1 MKKFDVPL
9 ILQEK
14 GSVDCGPTCV
24 QMVMAYYGKYKTLR
38 QLRSR
43 LTYSHVGTSIYDN
56 GSLLLREGF
65 QTTVVTAQPLLF
77 PPEILRTLET
87 DNDTLH
93 YIQAELKRK
102 RAQKKILKTFE
113 TYLQERGH
121 VTLQIPSFRH
131 IKEAIDRNN
140 PVIAL
145 LYAQSLGKNE
155 GKYHFVVVSGYRDDE
170 VFINNPWP
178 ASSRQFW
185 FPYKQFIYG
194 VYAST
199 CVAVDNGTF
208 LIAS

>member
-1 MKKFDVPL
+1 MKKLDVPL

-14 GSVDCGPTCV
+14 GSVDCGATCV
-24 QMVMAYYGKYKTLR
+24 QMVLAYYGKHKTLQ
-38 QLRSR
+38 QLQSK
-43 LTYSHVGTSIYDN
+43 LNYSKVGTSIYDN
-56 GSLLLREGF
+56 GCLLLQEGF
-65 QTTVVTAQPLLF
+65 HTTVVTAQPLLF
-77 PPEILRTLET
+77 PPEMLRSLKT
-87 DNDTLH
+87 DNDTLL
-93 YIQAELKRK
+93 YIQSELKRK

-113 TYLQERGH
+113 TYLLEGGQ
-121 VTLQIPSFRH
+121 VTLQIPTFRH
-131 IKEAIDRNN
+131 LKEAIDQDH

-145 LYAQSLGKNE
+145 MYAQSLGRNE

-178 ASSRQFW
+178 ESSRQSW
-185 FPYKQFIYG
+185 FLYEQFIYG